1 MLAFLPI
8 TVCVFNLAYA
18 AQQQQFSQLST
29 PNEDIESNLPD
40 DWVMIESESDYSQ
53 TDSVTEEAKSFNSLA
68 EWLMGRKKSSD
79 NNPLRALT
87 SMYLASLEQQRKEH
101 VIDRVVFLKGGL
113 EEIKIIDDYKPD
125 CGDAEEKTVASKL
138 SPVEM
143 ETATTPSSSV
153 ETKSTFQESVPIQ
166 SDYRQCE
173 PFSSILVYAAVSVE
187 LVPGDS
193 YALRIEGQ
201 SDEHTVVA
209 KVYHGH
215 LLVDTENDAP
225 TRRSSGKVKVLVQ
238 VPSENGNDN
247 SSISRI
253 GVGGHANLSSSLT
266 LKASNLRLDARGE
279 GSIWANVKCDQLSV
293 YVAWAG
299 KAQISGT
306 CDHMQAHVEGTGTL
320 DAVRLISENVNMT
333 MLGGGHAR
341 VHARSSLVGHVSGLA
356 SLRYCG
362 DPTAVSVQLSQLGD
376 VSRI

>member
-18 AQQQQFSQLST
+18 AQQEQFSQLST
-29 PNEDIESNLPD
+29 PNEDIELALPD
-40 DWVMIESESDYSQ
+40 DWVMIESEPDYSQ
-53 TDSVTEEAKSFNSLA
+53 ISTVAEEAQSFNSLA

-101 VIDRVVFLKGGL
+101 VSDRVVFLKGGL
-113 EEIKIIDDYKPD
+113 EEIKIIDNYKPD
-125 CGDAEEKTVASKL
+125 CGNAEEKTAASKIQSATTS

-143 ETATTPSSSV
+143 NNNSIV
-153 ETKSTFQESVPIQ
+153 EESVPIQ

-193 YALRIEGQ
+193 YALRIEGD
-201 SDEHTVVA
+201 SDGHTVVA